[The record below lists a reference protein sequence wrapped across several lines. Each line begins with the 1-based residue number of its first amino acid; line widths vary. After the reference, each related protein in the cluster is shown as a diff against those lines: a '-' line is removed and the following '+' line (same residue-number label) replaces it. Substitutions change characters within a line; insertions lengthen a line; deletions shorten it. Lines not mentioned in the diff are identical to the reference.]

1 MASKKDE
8 KTDNQSELDMT
19 TQALFDAAQAEK
31 DDLGDLEPLIEPD
44 PTPSMEEAT
53 PAEANSS
60 LLGQLIGEMQA
71 NPAGRKD
78 VFEELAKDPTIRK
91 QMGLKAGQGQ
101 PQGDYRRN
109 YAAEPALRV
118 FGGVEV
124 AHEAGFEPLP
134 PSFIQRYVA
143 DAGGKTD
150 DPALATWD
158 ETGKPIKTPEYKVF
172 IDHHLAGTKMDGK
185 VRFDIAAD
193 NFTPGDTGVA
203 IG

>member
-1 MASKKDE
+1 MAKDKKSDD
-8 KTDNQSELDMT
+8 TTMTELDLT
-19 TQALFDAAQAEK
+19 TQALFEAANGE
-31 DDLGDLEPLIEPD
+31 DDLEPLVEPEED
-44 PTPSMEEAT
+44 AVETVVVAPEPTPS
-53 PAEANSS
+53 NGLISQ
-60 LLGQLIGEMQA
+60 LLSEMQA
-71 NPAGRKD
+71 NPAGRKA

-124 AHEAGFEPLP
+124 AHEPGFEPLP